1 VRGALE
7 TWRRRS
13 AWLLAAGI
21 FLAANAAF
29 FFWYRGTGRD
39 RQQAL
44 EARRVSL
51 ESEVAGSEKE
61 AARLDGQSRRLSQ
74 VSAAIQE
81 FYGKRVGTRRATLA
95 PIVDEIHATLKRAG
109 IGPGQISYAIK
120 AMPKLPLSNMTAS
133 FSFVADYARFK
144 RLLDFF
150 ETGPRWIVVREI
162 AISRQT
168 DVPGAVQVGMEVG
181 TYFVEEPGE
190 TPVPRTSA
198 SASGSVPAAT
208 RRKNAS

>member
-1 VRGALE
+1 MRGALE

-29 FFWYRGTGRD
+29 FFWYRGTGRE

-51 ESEVAGSEKE
+51 EAQVAAAEKE
-61 AARLDGQSRRLSQ
+61 AARLEGQSRRLSQ

-95 PIVDEIHATLKRAG
+95 PIVDEIHATLKRAD
-109 IGPGQISYAIK
+109 ITTGQISYAIK
-120 AMPKLPLSNMTAS
+120 PIAKLPLSSMTAT
-133 FSFVADYARFK
+133 FSFVVDYARFK
-144 RLLDFF
+144 RLLDLF
-150 ETGPRWIVVREI
+150 ETGPRWIVVRSI
-162 AISRQT
+162 GISRQT
-168 DVPGAVQVGMEVG
+168 DVPGAVQVSMEVA
-181 TYFVEEPGE
+181 TYFVEEPGQE
-190 TPVPRTSA
+190 PAPATSA
-198 SASGSVPAAT
+198 SRSVPAAAS
-208 RRKNAS
+208 RRKAS

>member
-1 VRGALE
+1 VSGVLE

-21 FLAANAAF
+21 FLAANGAF

-39 RQQAL
+39 RQEAL
-44 EARRVSL
+44 EARRVAL
-51 ESEVAGSEKE
+51 EGEVASAEKD
-61 AARLDGQSRRLSQ
+61 AAHLEGQSRRLSQ

-109 IGPGQISYAIK
+109 IAPGQISYGIK
-120 AMPKLPLSNMTAS
+120 AMKKLPLSDMTAS

-144 RLLDFF
+144 RLLDYF
-150 ETGPRWIVVREI
+150 ETGPRWIVVRDI
-162 AISRQT
+162 GISRQT
-168 DVPGAVQVGMEVG
+168 DVPGAVQVRMDVG
-181 TYFVEEPGE
+181 TYFVEAPEEAPAPHA
-190 TPVPRTSA
+190 PVT
-198 SASGSVPAAT
+198 GSVPAAT
-208 RRKNAS
+208 RQRKAS